1 MNNVDLSKD
10 AEKTVIATGLI
21 ARITIPG
28 KPRGKGRPRFTQMGR
43 VYTDDATAAYEN
55 LVKMAWLKEHPVR
68 FDGPV
73 SVCVVANYQIPASTP
88 KKLQAQMRVGDIVP
102 TVKPDLDNVVK
113 AVLDGLN
120 GVAFLDD
127 KQIVKL
133 TANKQYSDDACVL
146 VTVEGLNST

>member
-1 MNNVDLSKD
+1 MNNVNLCKEAD
-10 AEKTVIATGLI
+10 ETVFATGLI

-28 KPRGKGRPRFTQMGR
+28 KPRGKGRPRFAQVGHA
-43 VYTDDATAAYEN
+43 YTDDMTAAYEN
-55 LVKMAWLKEHPVR
+55 LVKMAWVKEHPVR
-68 FDGPV
+68 FGGPV
-73 SVCVVANYQIPASTP
+73 SVCVVANYQIPASKP
-88 KKLQAQMRVGDIVP
+88 KKLQARMRSGEIVP

-133 TANKQYSDDACVL
+133 TATKQYSDDACVL